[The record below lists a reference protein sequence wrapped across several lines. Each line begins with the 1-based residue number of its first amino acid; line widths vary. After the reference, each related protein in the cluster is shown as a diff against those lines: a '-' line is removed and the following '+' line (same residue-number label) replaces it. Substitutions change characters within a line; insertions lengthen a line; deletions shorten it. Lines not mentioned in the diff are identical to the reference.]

1 MAKLKLTYFNVHG
14 GRGEPARLAMIIGGI
29 AFDDHRI
36 EFSELATFRSKLPL
50 KQVPVLEI
58 DGKVITQCNAI
69 NRYVAKLADLY
80 PVDAFEAMLCDEIL
94 EAHEDITDHLV
105 ATFGLQ
111 GEALQSAREKLVS
124 GPITDYLKWT
134 ENKLI
139 DQGGQY
145 FADGRLTIADLKV
158 FVWINALCSG
168 HLDHIPVS
176 IVNDVAPRLLE
187 HRKMVADVPA
197 VRSYYASVVG

>member
-14 GRGEPARLAMIIGGI
+14 GRAEPARLAMIIGGI
-29 AFDDHRI
+29 AFEDHRI
-36 EFSELATFRSKLPL
+36 DFSELATLRSKLPL

-69 NRYVAKLADLY
+69 NRYVAKLANLY
-80 PVDAFEAMLCDEIL
+80 PLDAYQAMLCDEIL

-105 ATFGLQ
+105 ATFRLQ
-111 GEALQSAREKLVS
+111 GEALQAAREKLVS

-134 ENKLI
+134 ENKLV

-168 HLDHIPVS
+168 HLDHIPVAL
-176 IVNDVAPRLLE
+176 VEDVAPRLLK
-187 HRKMVADVPA
+187 HRQMVASVPA
-197 VRSYYASVVG
+197 IQSYYASVS